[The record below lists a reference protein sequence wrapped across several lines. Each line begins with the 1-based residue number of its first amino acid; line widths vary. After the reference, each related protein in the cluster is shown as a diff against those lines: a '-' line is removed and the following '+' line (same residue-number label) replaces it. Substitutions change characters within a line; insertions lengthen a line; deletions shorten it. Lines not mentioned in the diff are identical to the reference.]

1 MIKIKKLDHIQI
13 CIPFDKEAEA
23 RDFYTNILG
32 FKEIA
37 KPESLLKNGGL
48 WYELNEI
55 QFHIGCENEVNQSK
69 RHPAFEVENLQNV
82 KDYLVS
88 KNVKIQEEI
97 AIPNI
102 NRFSFFDPFNN
113 RVEFLEYINNDN

>member
-1 MIKIKKLDHIQI
+1 MIKIKRLDHIQI